1 MLILPADTKRSEV
14 MAILSA
20 IAGGLDIAGKLV
32 NTVSGPVFNALNY
45 NLQKDQFNYMK
56 QMQQQAWQREDNAV
70 QRRVADLKAAG
81 LSPTLAAGS
90 AASASQPIHLQAP
103 QYQGFEVPNLADAV
117 NTAVGIKQALTQM
130 QKTVSETQRTQ
141 AETVGVQLNN
151 QLAKVAVDN
160 AQVKFDLQKMQTA
173 EVQKRLG
180 LIDAQTANTI
190 QDTALRKI
198 NTKINEHDY
207 DLFSRG
213 INLPIAHGTSGVLS
227 DMMRFG
233 SVGSQHLENTAR
245 YLFNGAKNLFKRK

>member
-1 MLILPADTKRSEV
+1 MDPGTAS
-14 MAILSA
+14 M
-20 IAGGLDIAGKLV
+20 IAGAASNMQNNVLGA
-32 NTVSGPVFNALNY
+32 VFNTLNY
-45 NLQKDQFNYMK
+45 MQQKEQFNYMK
-56 QMQQQAWQREDNAV
+56 QMQQESWLREDTAV

-81 LSPTLAAGS
+81 LSPTLAAGNS
-90 AASASQPIHLQAP
+90 ATSSSPVHVTAP
-103 QYQGFEVPNLADAV
+103 QHQGFQVANMADVINA
-117 NTAVGIKQALTQM
+117 AVGVKQAMVQM
-130 QKTVSETQRTQ
+130 RKTVAEEQKTN
-141 AETVGVQLNN
+141 AETVGVNLNN
-151 QLAKVAVDN
+151 QIAKVAADN
-160 AQVKFDLQKMQTA
+160 AQVKFDLQKMQMA
-173 EVQKRLG
+173 EVQRRLG